1 MNISLQNVDKV
12 SALLTLKLEKA
23 DYQSS
28 VEKTLKTYRQKANIP
43 GFRPGMVPMSLIKK
57 QFGKSVLAEEVDKM
71 MQEKVNEYIRDN
83 KEHTT
88 NVTLRNSQ
96 GDTKFTRSSDF
107 SALGCAFTELTAEQM
122 RQMRL
127 SSGLKVAK
135 LTNGKFKSAGIKEG
149 FIILDINNSR
159 VRTTDDVEKIYN
171 AIMQSNGG
179 DKVMFITGI
188 YPTGRKVYYAVD
200 LSEE

>member
-1 MNISLQNVDKV
+1 
-12 SALLTLKLEKA
+12 
-23 DYQSS
+23 
-28 VEKTLKTYRQKANIP
+28 
-43 GFRPGMVPMSLIKK
+43 
-57 QFGKSVLAEEVDKM
+57 
-71 MQEKVNEYIRDN
+71 
-83 KEHTT
+83 
-88 NVTLRNSQ
+88 
-96 GDTKFTRSSDF
+96 
-107 SALGCAFTELTAEQM
+107 M

-188 YPTGRKVYYAVD
+188 YPTGRKFIMQWICRRNNLPKHISY
-200 LSEE
+200 